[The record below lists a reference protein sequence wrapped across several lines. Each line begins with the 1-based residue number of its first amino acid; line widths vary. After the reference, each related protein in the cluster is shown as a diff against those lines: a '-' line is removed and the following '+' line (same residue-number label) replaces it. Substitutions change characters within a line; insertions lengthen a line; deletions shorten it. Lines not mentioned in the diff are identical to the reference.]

1 MTARVDFIRNTPQI
15 TYAAARLAVE
25 AAVQEAER
33 MGVPQNI
40 SIVDAG
46 GNLVAFARMDG
57 ARLLARHSS
66 LSKARTAASLGFA
79 SGQLPEQFGVELAL
93 ATGSRSINLKGGLPI
108 VYREQVIGAVGVSSG
123 ADDEDIAV
131 ATAACEA
138 IIAAIGH

>member
-1 MTARVDFIRNTPQI
+1 MNHYIRDALQI
-15 TYAAARLAVE
+15 TYEAARLAVD
-25 AAVQEAER
+25 AAVREAER
-33 MGVPQNI
+33 IGVPQNI

-57 ARLLARHSS
+57 ARTLARHSS

-108 VYREQVIGAVGVSSG
+108 VFRDQVIGAVGVSSG

-131 ATAACEA
+131 AEAACTAVIEA
-138 IIAAIGH
+138 INS